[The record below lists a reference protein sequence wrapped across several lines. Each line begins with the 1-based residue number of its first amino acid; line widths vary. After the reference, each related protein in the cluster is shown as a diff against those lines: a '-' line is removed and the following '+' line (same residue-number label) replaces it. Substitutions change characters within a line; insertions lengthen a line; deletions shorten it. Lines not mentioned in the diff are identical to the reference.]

1 MIQYKLVINY
11 IGIVITVLAT
21 IGSYFILSFLLD
33 KTKISEKNK
42 KSIAIGTA
50 IIIFVIFYFMG
61 FVIYEQ
67 TCSEYATVRGAT
79 GVASNVGYMCNK
91 VLPKDLPIS
100 VGYFQIFQI
109 SLFFLVIGF
118 LFIFAK
124 NFSSKFNY
132 VLQEILIIS
141 SAIFIFTLY
150 QGFKNVFFFKLF
162 FVPIIGFLSPLFNIK
177 SIKKYQKYYAVV
189 LIILGIIAPVIF
201 LVIRDIYF
209 NSLIP
214 YLPNL

>member
-1 MIQYKLVINY
+1 MLQHELVINY

-67 TCSEYATVRGAT
+67 TCVEYAARGAT
-79 GVASNVGYMCNK
+79 GVTPYAGSMCNK
-91 VLPKDLPIS
+91 DLPTS

-118 LFIFAK
+118 LFVFAK

-189 LIILGIIAPVIF
+189 LIILGITAPVMF
-201 LVIRDIYF
+201 LVILGF
-209 NSLIP
+209 
-214 YLPNL
+214 